1 MPLLYSSLLNT
12 RKRYNGHQ
20 ELSSRDSI
28 DNSLL
33 LGACALGRSMP
44 HPILS
49 ISLALILLFALG
61 YNFAV
66 AQEAEITGLSPSV
79 NDTRL
84 TVEQVAGGLI
94 SPTTMAFLDEDT
106 ILVLEKDNGRVRVI
120 EDGELRPEPLLDVA
134 VASDGERG
142 MLGIALS
149 KENDTTTYVFLY
161 FTESGGGV
169 DGDDMQGV
177 PPAGNRLYRY
187 ELQGNQLVNPML
199 LIDLPALPGPRYN
212 GGPVLIGPDNNVYAI
227 IGDVGGHTT
236 MVQNFE
242 NSPEPD
248 GTSGILRVGKNGE
261 LPEPII
267 GTGAFAKYYF
277 AYGMRSSYGMGF
289 DPMTGV
295 LWDTENGAPFVDEI
309 NLVNAGFN
317 SGWKIVQGRV
327 PPGFNLT
334 DLVMFNEES
343 HYSNPEFT
351 WTQPVNPTAL
361 EFLNSNALGQQY
373 ENDMF
378 VGDTSNG
385 TIYRFD
391 LNENRSAFVLG
402 EALDDTVANTPEE
415 AEDVIFGTGFGGI
428 TDIKTGPDGYLYI
441 LSFVDGTL
449 FRVIPTADV
458 LRPNA
463 VVAGGTADLTVRA
476 ADLSGDTITG
486 VYVVIKATNGTTLM
500 EGHAPLTFTGTVG
513 STYTVTVPVLGNME
527 FDRWDNGVTDRT
539 RSIILGQ
546 GDTTITAYLDVE
558 STSGNG
564 TIDSRTI
571 IIQRFADIVNQD
583 NCFDAEDAGRL
594 YMVIGNVLR
603 NMFIESEGGSNQLEQ
618 EINRLVQDCQVVN
631 TAPNEPTPGNPTNTP
646 EPSESNS
653 EEGGG
658 DEEEE
663 GGGGGDEEE
672 EGGGG
677 GDEEEEGGG
686 GGDEEE

>member
-1 MPLLYSSLLNT
+1 MP
-12 RKRYNGHQ
+12 Q
-20 ELSSRDSI
+20 
-28 DNSLL
+28 
-33 LGACALGRSMP
+33 
-44 HPILS
+44 PILS

-61 YNFAV
+61 HNFAV
-66 AQEAEITGLSPSV
+66 AQEAEITGLRPSV
-79 NDTRL
+79 NDASL

-106 ILVLEKDNGRVRVI
+106 ILVLEKDNGTVRVI
-120 EDGELRPEPLLDVA
+120 EDGELQPEPLLDVA
-134 VASDGERG
+134 VANDGERG
-142 MLGIALS
+142 MLGTAVS
-149 KENDTTTYVFLY
+149 RENDTTTYVFLY

-169 DGDDMQGV
+169 DGDDTQGV

-187 ELQGNQLVNPML
+187 ELQGNQLVNPTL
-199 LIDLPALPGPRYN
+199 LLDLPALPGPRYN
-212 GGPVLIGPDNNVYAI
+212 GGPILIGPDNNVYVI

-242 NSPEPD
+242 NGPGPD

-261 LPEPII
+261 APESII
-267 GTGAFAKYYF
+267 GTDAFAKYYF
-277 AYGMRSSYGMGF
+277 AYGMRSSHGMDF

-295 LWDTENGAPFVDEI
+295 LWNTENGGPFVDEI

-317 SGWKIVQGRV
+317 SGWKIVQGMV
-327 PPGFNLT
+327 PPDYNLT

-351 WTQPVNPTAL
+351 WTEPVNPTAL
-361 EFLNSNALGQQY
+361 EFLNSSELGQQY
-373 ENDMF
+373 ENNIF

-385 TIYRFD
+385 TIYRFQ
-391 LNENRSAFVLG
+391 LNENRSAFVLEG
-402 EALDDTVANTPEE
+402 ALDDTVANTPEE
-415 AEDVIFGTGFGGI
+415 AENAIFGTGFGGI

-449 FRVIPTADV
+449 FRVVPAADV

-463 VVAGGTADLTVRA
+463 IIAAGGTADLTVRA

-486 VYVVIKATNGTTLM
+486 VYIVIEATNGTTLM
-500 EGHAPLTFTGTVG
+500 EGHAPLTFTGTAG

-539 RSIILGQ
+539 RSVNLDQ

-558 STSGNG
+558 STSANA

-571 IIQRFADIVNQD
+571 IIQRFADIVDQD
-583 NCFDAEDAGRL
+583 NCFDVEDAGRL
-594 YMVIGNVLR
+594 YMVIGNVMR
-603 NMFIESEGGSNQLEQ
+603 NMFSEGEGGTNQLQQ
-618 EINRLVQDCQVVN
+618 EIDRLVVQGCPIVDVS
-631 TAPNEPTPGNPTNTP
+631 PNELNPSNPPNTP

-658 DEEEE
+658 ADEEEE
-663 GGGGGDEEE
+663 GADEEE
-672 EGGGG
+672 EEEGAG
-677 GDEEEEGGG
+677 EEE
-686 GGDEEE
+686 

>member
-1 MPLLYSSLLNT
+1 MP
-12 RKRYNGHQ
+12 Q
-20 ELSSRDSI
+20 
-28 DNSLL
+28 
-33 LGACALGRSMP
+33 
-44 HPILS
+44 PILS

-61 YNFAV
+61 HNFAV
-66 AQEAEITGLSPSV
+66 AQEAEITGLRPSV
-79 NDTRL
+79 NDASL

-106 ILVLEKDNGRVRVI
+106 ILVLEKDNGTVRVI
-120 EDGELRPEPLLDVA
+120 EDGELQPEPLLDVA
-134 VASDGERG
+134 VANDGERG
-142 MLGIALS
+142 MLGTAVS
-149 KENDTTTYVFLY
+149 RENDTTTYVFLY

-169 DGDDMQGV
+169 DGDDTQGV

-187 ELQGNQLVNPML
+187 ELQGNQLVNPTL
-199 LIDLPALPGPRYN
+199 LLDLPALPGPRYN
-212 GGPVLIGPDNNVYAI
+212 GGPILIGPDNNVYVI

-242 NSPEPD
+242 NGPGPD

-261 LPEPII
+261 APESII
-267 GTGAFAKYYF
+267 GTDAFAKYYF
-277 AYGMRSSYGMGF
+277 AYGMRSSHGMDF

-295 LWDTENGAPFVDEI
+295 LWNTENGGPFVDEI

-317 SGWKIVQGRV
+317 SGWKIVQGMV
-327 PPGFNLT
+327 PPDYNLT

-351 WTQPVNPTAL
+351 WTEPVNPTAL
-361 EFLNSNALGQQY
+361 EFFNSSELGQQY
-373 ENDMF
+373 ENNIF

-385 TIYRFD
+385 TIYRFQ
-391 LNENRSAFVLG
+391 LNENRSAFVLEG
-402 EALDDTVANTPEE
+402 ALDDTVANTPEE
-415 AEDVIFGTGFGGI
+415 AENAIFGTGFGGI

-449 FRVIPTADV
+449 FRVVPAADV

-463 VVAGGTADLTVRA
+463 IIAAGGTADLTVRA

-486 VYVVIKATNGTTLM
+486 VYIVIEATNGTTLM
-500 EGHAPLTFTGTVG
+500 EGHAPLTFTGTAG

-539 RSIILGQ
+539 RSVNLDQ

-558 STSGNG
+558 STSANA

-571 IIQRFADIVNQD
+571 IIQRFADIVDQD
-583 NCFDAEDAGRL
+583 NCFDVEDAGRL
-594 YMVIGNVLR
+594 YMVIGNVMR
-603 NMFIESEGGSNQLEQ
+603 NMFSEGEGGTNQLQQ
-618 EINRLVQDCQVVN
+618 EIDRLVVQGCPIVDVS
-631 TAPNEPTPGNPTNTP
+631 PNELNPSNPPNTP

-658 DEEEE
+658 GADEEEE
-663 GGGGGDEEE
+663 GADEEE
-672 EGGGG
+672 EEEGAG
-677 GDEEEEGGG
+677 EEE
-686 GGDEEE
+686 

>member
-1 MPLLYSSLLNT
+1 MP
-12 RKRYNGHQ
+12 Q
-20 ELSSRDSI
+20 
-28 DNSLL
+28 
-33 LGACALGRSMP
+33 
-44 HPILS
+44 PILS

-61 YNFAV
+61 HNFAV
-66 AQEAEITGLSPSV
+66 AQEAEITGLRPSV
-79 NDTRL
+79 NDASL

-106 ILVLEKDNGRVRVI
+106 ILVLEKDNGTVRVI
-120 EDGELRPEPLLDVA
+120 EDGELQPEPLLDVA
-134 VASDGERG
+134 VANDGERG
-142 MLGIALS
+142 MLGTAVS
-149 KENDTTTYVFLY
+149 RENDTTTYVFLY

-169 DGDDMQGV
+169 DGDDTQGV

-187 ELQGNQLVNPML
+187 ELQGNQLVNPTL
-199 LIDLPALPGPRYN
+199 LLDLPALPGPRYN
-212 GGPVLIGPDNNVYAI
+212 GGPILIGPDNNVYVI

-242 NSPEPD
+242 NGPGPD

-261 LPEPII
+261 APESII
-267 GTGAFAKYYF
+267 GTDAFAKYYF
-277 AYGMRSSYGMGF
+277 AYGMRSSHGMDF

-295 LWDTENGAPFVDEI
+295 LWNTENGAPFVDEI

-317 SGWKIVQGRV
+317 SGWKIVQGMV
-327 PPGFNLT
+327 PPDYNLT

-351 WTQPVNPTAL
+351 WTEPVNPTAL
-361 EFLNSNALGQQY
+361 EFFNSSELGQQY
-373 ENDMF
+373 ENNIF

-385 TIYRFD
+385 TIYRFQ
-391 LNENRSAFVLG
+391 LNENRSAFVLEG
-402 EALDDTVANTPEE
+402 ALDDTVANTPEE
-415 AEDVIFGTGFGGI
+415 AENAIFGTGFGGI

-449 FRVIPTADV
+449 FRVVPAADV

-463 VVAGGTADLTVRA
+463 IIAAGGTADLTVRA

-486 VYVVIKATNGTTLM
+486 VYIVIEATNGTTLM
-500 EGHAPLTFTGTVG
+500 EGHAPLTFTGTAG

-539 RSIILGQ
+539 RSVNLDQ

-558 STSGNG
+558 STSANA

-571 IIQRFADIVNQD
+571 IIQRFADIVDQD
-583 NCFDAEDAGRL
+583 NCFDVEDAGRL
-594 YMVIGNVLR
+594 YMVIGNVMR
-603 NMFIESEGGSNQLEQ
+603 NMFSEGEGGTNQLQQ
-618 EINRLVQDCQVVN
+618 EIDRLVVQGCPIVDVS
-631 TAPNEPTPGNPTNTP
+631 PNELNPSNPPNTP

-658 DEEEE
+658 GADEEEEEEEEEGGGADDEEEE
-663 GGGGGDEEE
+663 GGAGEEE
-672 EGGGG
+672 
-677 GDEEEEGGG
+677 
-686 GGDEEE
+686 

>member
-1 MPLLYSSLLNT
+1 
-12 RKRYNGHQ
+12 
-20 ELSSRDSI
+20 
-28 DNSLL
+28 
-33 LGACALGRSMP
+33 MP

-49 ISLALILLFALG
+49 IILAFILLFVSG
-61 YNFAV
+61 DNFAV
-66 AQEAEITGLSPSV
+66 AQEAEITELRPSI

-120 EDGELRPEPLLDVA
+120 EDGELQPEPLLDVA
-134 VASDGERG
+134 IANDGERG
-142 MLGIALS
+142 MLGIAVS

-161 FTESGGGV
+161 FTESGGGA

-199 LIDLPALPGPRYN
+199 LLDLPALPGPRYN
-212 GGPVLIGPDNNVYAI
+212 GGPVLIGPDNNVYVI

-242 NSPEPD
+242 NSPGAD

-261 LPEPII
+261 VPEPII
-267 GTGAFAKYYF
+267 GTGAIAKYYF
-277 AYGMRSSYGMGF
+277 AYGMRSSYGMDF

-317 SGWKIVQGRV
+317 SGWKIVQGMV
-327 PPGFNLT
+327 PSDYSLT

-351 WTQPVNPTAL
+351 WAEPVNPTAL
-361 EFLNSNALGQQY
+361 EFLDSSALGQQY

-378 VGDTSNG
+378 VGDTSSG
-385 TIYRFD
+385 TIYRFE
-391 LNENRSAFVLG
+391 LNENRSAFVLEG
-402 EALDDTVANTPEE
+402 ALDDTVANTPEE

-449 FRVIPTADV
+449 FRVIPADA

-463 VVAGGTADLTVRA
+463 VVAGGTADLTIRA

-486 VYVVIKATNGTTLM
+486 VYIIIEANNGTTLM

-513 STYTVTVPVLGNME
+513 SAYTVTVPVLGNME

-546 GDTTITAYLDVE
+546 GDTTITAYLDVG
-558 STSGNG
+558 STSGNA

-571 IIQRFADIVNQD
+571 IIQRFADIVDQD
-583 NCFDAEDAGRL
+583 NCFDVEDAGRL
-594 YMVIGNVLR
+594 YMVIGNVIR
-603 NMFIESEGGSNQLEQ
+603 NMFSESEGGSNQLQQ
-618 EINRLVQDCQVVN
+618 EINRLVQDCLVVN
-631 TAPNEPTPGNPTNTP
+631 TGPDELDPDNLPDAP
-646 EPSESNS
+646 EPSESNIQ
-653 EEGGG
+653 GG
-658 DEEEE
+658 DEEE
-663 GGGGGDEEE
+663 GGDGDEEE
-672 EGGGG
+672 GGD
-677 GDEEEEGGG
+677 GDEEE
-686 GGDEEE
+686 GGDGEE

>member
-1 MPLLYSSLLNT
+1 MP
-12 RKRYNGHQ
+12 Q
-20 ELSSRDSI
+20 
-28 DNSLL
+28 
-33 LGACALGRSMP
+33 
-44 HPILS
+44 PILS

-61 YNFAV
+61 HNFAV
-66 AQEAEITGLSPSV
+66 AQEAEITGLRPSV
-79 NDTRL
+79 NDASL

-106 ILVLEKDNGRVRVI
+106 ILVLEKDNGTVRVI
-120 EDGELRPEPLLDVA
+120 EDGELQPEPLLDVA
-134 VASDGERG
+134 VANDGERG
-142 MLGIALS
+142 MLGTAVS
-149 KENDTTTYVFLY
+149 RENDTTTYVFLY

-169 DGDDMQGV
+169 DGDDTQGV

-187 ELQGNQLVNPML
+187 ELQGNQLVNPTL
-199 LIDLPALPGPRYN
+199 LLDLPALPGPRYN
-212 GGPVLIGPDNNVYAI
+212 GGPLLIGPDNNVYVF

-242 NSPEPD
+242 NGPGPD

-261 LPEPII
+261 APESII
-267 GTGAFAKYYF
+267 GTDAFAKYYF
-277 AYGMRSSYGMGF
+277 AYGMRSSHGMDF

-295 LWDTENGAPFVDEI
+295 LWNTENGAPFVDEI

-317 SGWKIVQGRV
+317 SGWKIVQGMV
-327 PPGFNLT
+327 PPNYNLT

-351 WTQPVNPTAL
+351 WTEPVNPTAL
-361 EFLNSNALGQQY
+361 EFFNSSELGQQY
-373 ENDMF
+373 ENNIF

-385 TIYRFD
+385 TIYRFQ
-391 LNENRSAFVLG
+391 LNENRSAFVLEG
-402 EALDDTVANTPEE
+402 ALDDTVANTPEE
-415 AEDVIFGTGFGGI
+415 AENAIFGTGFGGI

-449 FRVIPTADV
+449 FRVVPAADV

-463 VVAGGTADLTVRA
+463 IIAAGGTADLTVRA

-486 VYVVIKATNGTTLM
+486 VYIVIEATNGTTLM
-500 EGHAPLTFTGTVG
+500 EGHAPLTFTGTAG

-539 RSIILGQ
+539 RSVNLDQ

-558 STSGNG
+558 STSANA

-571 IIQRFADIVNQD
+571 IIQRFADIVDQD
-583 NCFDAEDAGRL
+583 NCFDVEDAGRL
-594 YMVIGNVLR
+594 YMVIGNVMR
-603 NMFIESEGGSNQLEQ
+603 NMFSEGEGGTNQLQQ
-618 EINRLVQDCQVVN
+618 EIDRLVVQGCPIVDVS
-631 TAPNEPTPGNPTNTP
+631 PNELNPSNPPNTP

-658 DEEEE
+658 GADEEEE
-663 GGGGGDEEE
+663 GADEEEEEEEE
-672 EGGGG
+672 EGGAG
-677 GDEEEEGGG
+677 EEE
-686 GGDEEE
+686 